1 MKIIYY
7 APPGSGLDGWLE
19 MVAKAMP
26 EAECRFWYEGDTEH
40 ADYALVFAPPAAMLR
55 GRYDLKGIF
64 NLGAGVDA
72 IFQLGDAFPDG
83 VPLIRVDDAG
93 MAIQMA
99 EYVTHALL
107 GYYRRFA
114 LYQQQASQVEW
125 RRLPR
130 NHKQDFSVGIL
141 GLGVLGVRIA
151 DAVRHF
157 EFPLNGWSRTQK
169 DLPGMRCYA
178 GEDGLDAFLRAS
190 RVLVC
195 ILPLTPETTGII
207 NRENLQKLQ
216 SGTEHTVG
224 SRGAYVINVARG
236 GHLVEDD
243 LLALVKT
250 GHIAGA
256 TLDVFQQ
263 EPLPSEHPYW
273 QEPRIT
279 ITPHFAAA
287 SVEQDTI
294 QQISEKIRALQRGE
308 AVTGVVDRINGY

>member
-1 MKIIYY
+1 MKVLFY
-7 APPGSGLDGWLE
+7 APPSSGMDGWMDTIANAL
-19 MVAKAMP
+19 P
-26 EAECRFWYEGDTEH
+26 EAQCRFWQEGDNDH
-40 ADYALVFAPPAAMLR
+40 ADYALVWRPPAAMLR
-55 GRYDLKGIF
+55 GRQALKGIF

-72 IFQLGDAFPDG
+72 ILELADALPAE
-83 VPLIRVDDAG
+83 VPLIRVDDGG

-114 LYQQQASQVEW
+114 HYQQQASQKAW
-125 RRLPR
+125 QPLSR

-141 GLGVLGVRIA
+141 GLGVLGMRIA

-169 DLPGMRCYA
+169 DAPGMRCYA

-195 ILPLTPETTGII
+195 ILPLTAETTGIL

-216 SGTEHTVG
+216 TGTQHAKG
-224 SRGAYVINVARG
+224 SQGAYVINVARG

-250 GHIAGA
+250 GQIAGA
-256 TLDVFQQ
+256 TLDVFEQ
-263 EPLPSEHPYW
+263 EPLPTAHPFW
-273 QEPRIT
+273 QDARIT
-279 ITPHFAAA
+279 ITPHVSAA
-287 SVEQDTI
+287 SVHKDTI
-294 QQISEKIRALQRGE
+294 QQISDKIRALQRGE
-308 AVTGVVDRINGY
+308 AVTGVVSRVTGY

>member
-1 MKIIYY
+1 MKVLFY
-7 APPGSGLDGWLE
+7 APPSSGMDGWMDMIANAL
-19 MVAKAMP
+19 P
-26 EAECRFWYEGDTEH
+26 EAQCRFWLEGDNDH
-40 ADYALVFAPPAAMLR
+40 ADYALVWRPPAAMLR
-55 GRYDLKGIF
+55 GRQALKGIF

-72 IFQLGDAFPDG
+72 ILELADALPAE
-83 VPLIRVDDAG
+83 VPLIRVDDGG

-114 LYQQQASQVEW
+114 YYQQQASQKAW
-125 RRLPR
+125 QPLSR

-141 GLGVLGVRIA
+141 GLGVLGMRIA

-169 DLPGMRCYA
+169 DAPGMRCYA

-195 ILPLTPETTGII
+195 ILPLTAETTGIL

-216 SGTEHTVG
+216 TGTQHVNG
-224 SRGAYVINVARG
+224 SQGAYVINVARG

-250 GHIAGA
+250 GQIAGA
-256 TLDVFQQ
+256 TLDVFEQ
-263 EPLPSEHPYW
+263 EPLPTAHPFW
-273 QEPRIT
+273 QDARIT
-279 ITPHFAAA
+279 ITPHVSAA
-287 SVEQDTI
+287 SVHKDTI
-294 QQISEKIRALQRGE
+294 QQISDKIRALQRGE
-308 AVTGVVDRINGY
+308 AVTGVVSRVTGY